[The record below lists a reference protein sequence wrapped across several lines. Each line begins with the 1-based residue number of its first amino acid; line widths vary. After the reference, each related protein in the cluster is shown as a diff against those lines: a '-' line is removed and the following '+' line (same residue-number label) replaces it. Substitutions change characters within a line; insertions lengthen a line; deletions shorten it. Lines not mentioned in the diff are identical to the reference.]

1 MVLWHFFWSQ
11 CARTILGISILF
23 KFGFEKVR
31 FSFKI
36 NSIGNTYF
44 KSIFSK
50 MHKIFVSQKSH
61 GLLGLV
67 KGKLALHQKVSV
79 EGLLITSEF
88 VTENG
93 KCRTTSQ
100 VMVGGMRIL
109 EDFAVASG
117 DANKTEK
124 IDENSVEIFGYI
136 TEDIKGDEFR
146 TFELAYLK

>member
-1 MVLWHFFWSQ
+1 
-11 CARTILGISILF
+11 
-23 KFGFEKVR
+23 
-31 FSFKI
+31 
-36 NSIGNTYF
+36 
-44 KSIFSK
+44 

-61 GLLGLV
+61 GLLDLV

-79 EGLLITSEF
+79 DGLLITSEF
-88 VTENG
+88 LTENG

-124 IDENSVEIFGYI
+124 FDENSVEIFGYI
-136 TEDIKGDEFR
+136 TDDIKGDEFR
-146 TFELAYLK
+146 TFELGYLK